1 MITND
6 LVLIGG
12 SDASPVCHVDVNAAM
27 PGVNTEEGIDI
38 TKLFPTNAVRK
49 DDRMVFWKMTWLP
62 AGNHQGTETGLP
74 YLTGDYE
81 GGLAGQTGTMTGYE
95 NRVDFTRLRYYDGG
109 WEFYLDA
116 ELNAWN
122 TTQKWGKDTN
132 GDGTITADEF
142 GGWYPVTPTE
152 TDLDI
157 MPGVAAGEG
166 QIVAY
171 YLQVTD
177 VTREVITNVADWGPA
192 IDDSRNIGYG
202 KNYVLLDFAV
212 RYEDGVRNPNET
224 GTFPYSEGSYNTAG
238 EKYTTDKTMGFH
250 CTEGWGDVEKR
261 DDGTLWR
268 KINTIMATTDKIDGY
283 EIYMIT
289 TTRSDETK
297 QLSDVDMSQN
307 KRSSDG
313 SGGYDYDTKTETV
326 VWLKDENVRYNT
338 EEFLLDENVAYGY
351 RENGTHTSGVPLV
364 DSVTIQNEHAV
375 LVTYYVRYVGNT
387 EDALH
392 VHYGY
397 FYTDLA
403 TGQCYYIPFTVMRG
417 TESMR
422 MAVTTDKTTSSNP
435 HRYVMS
441 VFPATTVY
449 YEEYF
454 AKYEGTWTGNTTRPD
469 MGENYAGQY
478 MVQQQGAYPG
488 MTDAYNY
495 GYDTVY
501 GGDAKTEAATT
512 TPGSKATFEFTGNGF
527 EIYADCTTST
537 GTVMV
542 ALYKVDGQTEKMKS
556 IYMVNTVRQSGESAL
571 TQYEGES
578 HNTPIVSVRDLEY
591 GDYKVVIVLTNYSAA
606 NFVFDGFRVFNTV
619 DSAIDGKVYD
629 KDAESQPEFVEV
641 RDNVLVANLPNKN
654 AIDEKSVY
662 INQIAEGVS
671 GQVYTLKGDRKVTA
685 VLMTE
690 GGAALKDADVT
701 DYLDNGTKNEVYVR
715 PGQYLLITL
724 PSEEIAA
731 KTQIGLK
738 TLTGTA
744 TLGTKTISQTNMH
757 YEGMNDGATIKI
769 QNPWGTAS
777 IISVTDLKVPGGIPA
792 DSTADTQ
799 SLQSGVRQALL
810 WMGYKEEP
818 QPTEPEPTEPEVT
831 EPKVTEPVTTEP
843 KPTEPKSTEPKATE
857 PKPTEPA
864 PTEPKATEPKPTE
877 PVPTEPEVTEPKPT
891 EPSTVVPGD
900 TYVSDKAYHRGDTVV
915 FNGKTYR
922 AKWWTR
928 GENPETSQVW
938 ELVDDGNQTAVPAAW
953 SPFKIYAA
961 GMQVTYKGRVYEA
974 KWWTIG
980 LAPGKGWWSAWK
992 QIS

>member
-142 GGWYPVTPTE
+142 GGWPVTPTE

-606 NFVFDGFRVFNTV
+606 NFVFDGFRVFNTM

-641 RDNVLVANLPNKN
+641 RDNVLVANLPNKD

-671 GQVYTLKGDRKVTA
+671 GQVYTLKGDQKVTA

-744 TLGTKTISQTNMH
+744 TLGTKTISQTNMY

-831 EPKVTEPVTTEP
+831 EPK
-843 KPTEPKSTEPKATE
+843 
-857 PKPTEPA
+857 
-864 PTEPKATEPKPTE
+864 
-877 PVPTEPEVTEPKPT
+877 PT

-938 ELVDDGNQTAVPAAW
+938 ELVDDGNQTAAPAAW
-953 SPFKIYAA
+953 SPFKIYTA

-992 QIS
+992 QISLY

>member
-49 DDRMVFWKMTWLP
+49 DDRMVFWKMMWLP

-606 NFVFDGFRVFNTV
+606 NFVFDGFRVFNTM

-641 RDNVLVANLPNKN
+641 RDNVLVANLPNKD

-671 GQVYTLKGDRKVTA
+671 GQVYTLKGDQKVTA

-744 TLGTKTISQTNMH
+744 TLGTKTISQTNMY

-831 EPKVTEPVTTEP
+831 EPK
-843 KPTEPKSTEPKATE
+843 
-857 PKPTEPA
+857 
-864 PTEPKATEPKPTE
+864 
-877 PVPTEPEVTEPKPT
+877 PT

-938 ELVDDGNQTAVPAAW
+938 ELVDDGNQTAAPAAW
-953 SPFKIYAA
+953 SPFKIYTA

>member
-387 EDALH
+387 EDTLH

-441 VFPATTVY
+441 VFPPPLC
-449 YEEYF
+449 
-454 AKYEGTWTGNTTRPD
+454 TTR
-469 MGENYAGQY
+469 N
-478 MVQQQGAYPG
+478 
-488 MTDAYNY
+488 
-495 GYDTVY
+495 
-501 GGDAKTEAATT
+501 
-512 TPGSKATFEFTGNGF
+512 
-527 EIYADCTTST
+527 
-537 GTVMV
+537 
-542 ALYKVDGQTEKMKS
+542 
-556 IYMVNTVRQSGESAL
+556 
-571 TQYEGES
+571 
-578 HNTPIVSVRDLEY
+578 
-591 GDYKVVIVLTNYSAA
+591 
-606 NFVFDGFRVFNTV
+606 
-619 DSAIDGKVYD
+619 
-629 KDAESQPEFVEV
+629 
-641 RDNVLVANLPNKN
+641 
-654 AIDEKSVY
+654 
-662 INQIAEGVS
+662 
-671 GQVYTLKGDRKVTA
+671 
-685 VLMTE
+685 
-690 GGAALKDADVT
+690 
-701 DYLDNGTKNEVYVR
+701 
-715 PGQYLLITL
+715 
-724 PSEEIAA
+724 
-731 KTQIGLK
+731 
-738 TLTGTA
+738 
-744 TLGTKTISQTNMH
+744 
-757 YEGMNDGATIKI
+757 
-769 QNPWGTAS
+769 
-777 IISVTDLKVPGGIPA
+777 
-792 DSTADTQ
+792 
-799 SLQSGVRQALL
+799 
-810 WMGYKEEP
+810 
-818 QPTEPEPTEPEVT
+818 
-831 EPKVTEPVTTEP
+831 
-843 KPTEPKSTEPKATE
+843 
-857 PKPTEPA
+857 
-864 PTEPKATEPKPTE
+864 
-877 PVPTEPEVTEPKPT
+877 
-891 EPSTVVPGD
+891 
-900 TYVSDKAYHRGDTVV
+900 
-915 FNGKTYR
+915 
-922 AKWWTR
+922 
-928 GENPETSQVW
+928 TSQSTKAHGWAIPRGRTWVRTT
-938 ELVDDGNQTAVPAAW
+938 LVSTWGSSRARTPA
-953 SPFKIYAA
+953 
-961 GMQVTYKGRVYEA
+961 
-974 KWWTIG
+974 
-980 LAPGKGWWSAWK
+980 
-992 QIS
+992 

>member
-1 MITND
+1 
-6 LVLIGG
+6 
-12 SDASPVCHVDVNAAM
+12 
-27 PGVNTEEGIDI
+27 
-38 TKLFPTNAVRK
+38 
-49 DDRMVFWKMTWLP
+49 
-62 AGNHQGTETGLP
+62 
-74 YLTGDYE
+74 
-81 GGLAGQTGTMTGYE
+81 
-95 NRVDFTRLRYYDGG
+95 
-109 WEFYLDA
+109 
-116 ELNAWN
+116 
-122 TTQKWGKDTN
+122 
-132 GDGTITADEF
+132 
-142 GGWYPVTPTE
+142 
-152 TDLDI
+152 
-157 MPGVAAGEG
+157 
-166 QIVAY
+166 
-171 YLQVTD
+171 
-177 VTREVITNVADWGPA
+177 
-192 IDDSRNIGYG
+192 
-202 KNYVLLDFAV
+202 
-212 RYEDGVRNPNET
+212 
-224 GTFPYSEGSYNTAG
+224 
-238 EKYTTDKTMGFH
+238 
-250 CTEGWGDVEKR
+250 
-261 DDGTLWR
+261 
-268 KINTIMATTDKIDGY
+268 
-283 EIYMIT
+283 
-289 TTRSDETK
+289 
-297 QLSDVDMSQN
+297 
-307 KRSSDG
+307 
-313 SGGYDYDTKTETV
+313 
-326 VWLKDENVRYNT
+326 
-338 EEFLLDENVAYGY
+338 
-351 RENGTHTSGVPLV
+351 
-364 DSVTIQNEHAV
+364 
-375 LVTYYVRYVGNT
+375 
-387 EDALH
+387 
-392 VHYGY
+392 
-397 FYTDLA
+397 
-403 TGQCYYIPFTVMRG
+403 
-417 TESMR
+417 
-422 MAVTTDKTTSSNP
+422 
-435 HRYVMS
+435 
-441 VFPATTVY
+441 
-449 YEEYF
+449 
-454 AKYEGTWTGNTTRPD
+454 

-478 MVQQQGAYPG
+478 MGQQQGAYPG

-512 TPGSKATFEFTGNGF
+512 TPGSKATFGFTGNGF

-556 IYMVNTVRQSGESAL
+556 MYMVNTVRQSGESAL

-591 GDYKVVIVLTNYSAA
+591 GDYKVVMVLTNYSAA

-744 TLGTKTISQTNMH
+744 TLGTKTISQTNMY

-831 EPKVTEPVTTEP
+831 QPKVTEPVTTEP

-938 ELVDDGNQTAVPAAW
+938 ELVDDGNQTAAPAAW

>member
-606 NFVFDGFRVFNTV
+606 NFVFDGFRVFNTM

-641 RDNVLVANLPNKN
+641 RDNVLVANLPNKD

-671 GQVYTLKGDRKVTA
+671 GQVYTLKGDQKVTA

-744 TLGTKTISQTNMH
+744 TLGTKTISQTNMY

-831 EPKVTEPVTTEP
+831 Q
-843 KPTEPKSTEPKATE
+843 
-857 PKPTEPA
+857 
-864 PTEPKATEPKPTE
+864 
-877 PVPTEPEVTEPKPT
+877 PKPT

-938 ELVDDGNQTAVPAAW
+938 ELVDDGNQTAAPAAW
-953 SPFKIYAA
+953 SPFKIYTA